1 MKVGRWATIAAV
13 MVALGIAAFV
23 PSIGSRYHVALG
35 IGILSHVVLASAWAL
50 FSGPTR
56 YITLATVA
64 FFGIGAYTVAVG
76 HEVLPL
82 PLLLAAAAAVGAAI
96 AGVVGLSTLRLSG
109 VYFVIFTF
117 GLAELIRQLVTW
129 YEVNVSR
136 SLGRYIFTEV
146 TPRDI
151 YFQLLVLAA
160 VVLLVSWS
168 VHRSRLGLALRMI
181 GDDEP
186 VARHMG
192 VNTTKV
198 KLGVFVL
205 SSTFMAL
212 TGAIMAPRWVYLD
225 PVIAFAPTLSFQ
237 VVIMALL
244 GGAASMIGPVLGAV
258 PLVLLFEAI
267 TARFPNH
274 FSILLGVVFIVIVY
288 FLPRGVVGAVAQL
301 ARRRRPAAAGPVAP
315 ENAQAASL
323 APATTTGVAL
333 DTRGSAADEAMART
347 PRTQEASVPGGHD
360 TLLEVRGLRKAFGGL
375 VAVNRFDFDVRRGEI
390 LGLIGPNGS
399 GKTTVLNLVS
409 GAVRPDAGSVV
420 HAGRPITGETPE
432 RVARGGLART
442 FQLVRVFGSL
452 SCADNV
458 VPGLA
463 FRARPSFG
471 AAAREAAHELL
482 ARVGLAGKEDVIA
495 SELTYIDQKRLELA
509 RALALDPDL
518 LLLDEWLAGLN
529 PSELEDGVALLRDLR
544 TQGITMVMV
553 EHVMDAIRSLCDR
566 CVVMNTGEKIAEG
579 SPADVLRDP
588 EVLRAYLGTD
598 DV

>member
-1 MKVGRWATIAAV
+1 MRGGRWAAPLAV
-13 MVALGIAAFV
+13 LVALSAAAFV
-23 PSIGSRYHVALG
+23 PGVGSRYHVALG
-35 IGILSHVVLASAWAL
+35 IGILSHVVLAGAWAL

-56 YITLATVA
+56 YISLATVA

-76 HEVLPL
+76 HEALAW
-82 PLLLAAAAAVGAAI
+82 PLLLAAAAAVGGAV

-136 SLGRYIFTEV
+136 SLGRYIFTDV
-146 TPRDI
+146 TARDI
-151 YFQLLVLAA
+151 YYQLLVLAG
-160 VVLLVSWS
+160 VVLLVSWL

-244 GGAASMIGPVLGAV
+244 GGATSVIGPVFGAV

-267 TARFPNH
+267 TARFPNS
-274 FSILLGVVFIVIVY
+274 FSILLGLVFIVIVY
-288 FLPRGVVGAVAQL
+288 FLPRGVVGASEGL
-301 ARRRRPAAAGPVAP
+301 LRRRRADATPRKAPPVPVAP
-315 ENAQAASL
+315 ASPSARPRPSQGPPSL
-323 APATTTGVAL
+323 
-333 DTRGSAADEAMART
+333 AADEN
-347 PRTQEASVPGGHD
+347 EA
-360 TLLEVRGLRKAFGGL
+360 LLEVRGLRKAFGGL
-375 VAVNRFDFDVRRGEI
+375 VAVNRVDLEVRRGEI

-409 GAVRPDAGSVV
+409 GAIRPDAGSVV
-420 HAGRPITGETPE
+420 HAGIPIAGKTPE

-458 VPGLA
+458 IPGLA

-471 AAAREAAHELL
+471 AAARSSAYALL
-482 ARVGLAGKEDVIA
+482 ARVGLSGKEEVLAAD
-495 SELTYIDQKRLELA
+495 LTYIDQKRLELA
-509 RALALDPDL
+509 RALALEPNL

-529 PSELEDGVALLRDLR
+529 PSELQDGIELLRDLR
-544 TQGITMVMV
+544 AQGMTMVMV

-579 SPADVLRDP
+579 SPADVLQNP
-588 EVLRAYLGTD
+588 AVLRAYLGTD
-598 DV
+598 DG